1 MVIAFLGGYINV
13 IYCAC
18 SMLTIFY
25 RNFNLDMSVIKRIYS
40 VDGRDNSSEPDF
52 TDDMELLK
60 HRVSKK
66 KPFLMT
72 FTRYMVSNILLF
84 FLSCC
89 CLNRYRCLKKRK
101 QELENV

>member
-13 IYCAC
+13 IYVLFH
-18 SMLTIFY
+18 MMTVFY

-40 VDGRDNSSEPDF
+40 VDGRDQASEPDF

-60 HRVSKK
+60 HRVGRR

-72 FTRYMVSNILLF
+72 FGRYMVSNVLVF
-84 FLSCC
+84 FFGCC
-89 CLNRYRCLKKRK
+89 CLKRSKCLKKR
-101 QELENV
+101 